1 MLLKFLKKK
10 LIRGKFLKNY
20 IKKDIRLGVNIDH
33 VATLRNARKENFP
46 SPIKAAELAL
56 QSGAD
61 SITAHLREDRRHIND
76 NDIEEISFNFPG
88 KLNLEMA
95 ATEEMLTIAEK
106 IKPFSC
112 CIVPEK
118 REEVT
123 TEGGLDV
130 LNNYK
135 KLEPMIEKLKH
146 AGVRTTLFIDPDDSQ
161 LDSCYNLQIDCAEI
175 HTGSL
180 CRHYEIKDN
189 RFDFEFKKIRS
200 FSEKLFSNGIE
211 AHAGHGLNYETTKI
225 VSTVNEI
232 KELNIGFFIIAE
244 SIFHGLEKSI
254 INIKEAMIE
263 GRSLR
268 DK

>member
-1 MLLKFLKKK
+1 M
-10 LIRGKFLKNY
+10 KNN

-46 SPIKAAELAL
+46 SPVKAAELAL

-61 SITAHLREDRRHIND
+61 SITAHLREDRRHIKD

-95 ATEEMLTIAEK
+95 ATEEMLAIAEK

-123 TEGGLDV
+123 TEGGLNV
-130 LNNYK
+130 INNHN
-135 KLEPMIEKLKH
+135 KLKPMIARLRDV
-146 AGVRTTLFIDPDDSQ
+146 GIRTTLFIDPDDSQ
-161 LDSCYNLQIDCAEI
+161 LNSCYDLQIDCAEI
-175 HTGSL
+175 HCGTL
-180 CRHYEIKDN
+180 CRLYEKNDKN
-189 RFDFEFKKIRS
+189 FDFEFNKIKS

-225 VSTVNEI
+225 ISTINEI
-232 KELNIGFFIIAE
+232 EELNIGFFIIAE
-244 SIFHGLEKSI
+244 SIFHGLEKTI
-254 INIKEAMIE
+254 INIKESMITD
-263 GRSLR
+263 RLPK

>member
-1 MLLKFLKKK
+1 M
-10 LIRGKFLKNY
+10 KNN
-20 IKKDIRLGVNIDH
+20 IKKDIRLGINIDH

-46 SPIKAAELAL
+46 SPVKAAELAL

-76 NDIEEISFNFPG
+76 NDIKEISLNFPG

-95 ATEEMLTIAEK
+95 ATQEMLAIAEK

-130 LNNYK
+130 INNYN
-135 KLEPMIEKLKH
+135 KLKPMITRLRDI
-146 AGVRTTLFIDPDDSQ
+146 GVRTTLFIDPDDSQ
-161 LDSCYNLQIDCAEI
+161 LESCYDLQIDCAEI
-175 HTGSL
+175 HCGRL
-180 CRHYEIKDN
+180 CNLYEKNDN
-189 RFDFEFKKIRS
+189 KFDFEFNKIKN

-211 AHAGHGLNYETTKI
+211 AHAGHGLNYDTTKI
-225 VSTVNEI
+225 ISTVNEI
-232 KELNIGFFIIAE
+232 EELNIGFFIIAE
-244 SIFHGLEKSI
+244 SIFHGLEKTI
-254 INIKEAMIE
+254 INIKESMSA
-263 GRSLR
+263 GRLLK

>member
-1 MLLKFLKKK
+1 
-10 LIRGKFLKNY
+10 LKNN

-46 SPIKAAELAL
+46 SPVKAAELAL

-76 NDIEEISFNFPG
+76 NDIKEISFNFPG

-95 ATEEMLTIAEK
+95 ATEEMLAIAEK

-123 TEGGLDV
+123 TEGGLNV
-130 LNNYK
+130 VNNHN
-135 KLEPMIEKLKH
+135 KLKPMITRLRDI
-146 AGVRTTLFIDPDDSQ
+146 GIRTTLFIDPEDSQ
-161 LDSCYNLQIDCAEI
+161 LEACYDLQIDCAEI
-175 HTGSL
+175 HCGRL
-180 CRHYEIKDN
+180 CNLYEKNDN
-189 RFDFEFKKIRS
+189 KFDFEFNKIKS

-225 VSTVNEI
+225 ISTINEI
-232 KELNIGFFIIAE
+232 EELNIGFFIIAE
-244 SIFHGLEKSI
+244 SIFHGLEKTI
-254 INIKEAMIE
+254 INIKESMIA
-263 GRSLR
+263 GRLLK

>member
-1 MLLKFLKKK
+1 M
-10 LIRGKFLKNY
+10 KNN

-46 SPIKAAELAL
+46 SPVKAAELAL

-76 NDIEEISFNFPG
+76 NDIKEISLNFPG

-95 ATEEMLTIAEK
+95 ATEEMLAIAEK

-123 TEGGLDV
+123 TEGGLNV
-130 LNNYK
+130 VNNHN
-135 KLEPMIEKLKH
+135 KLKPMITRLRDI
-146 AGVRTTLFIDPDDSQ
+146 GIRTTLFIDPEDSQ
-161 LDSCYNLQIDCAEI
+161 LEACYDLQIDCAEI
-175 HTGSL
+175 HCGRL
-180 CRHYEIKDN
+180 CNLYEKNDN
-189 RFDFEFKKIRS
+189 KFDFEFNKIKS

-225 VSTVNEI
+225 ISSINEI
-232 KELNIGFFIIAE
+232 EELNIGFFIIAE
-244 SIFHGLEKSI
+244 SIFHGLEKTI
-254 INIKEAMIE
+254 INIKESMIA
-263 GRSLR
+263 GRLLK

>member
-1 MLLKFLKKK
+1 M
-10 LIRGKFLKNY
+10 KNN
-20 IKKDIRLGVNIDH
+20 INKDIRLGVNIDH

-56 QSGAD
+56 KSGAD

-76 NDIEEISFNFPG
+76 NDIDEISLNFPG

-95 ATEEMLTIAEK
+95 ATDEMLAIAEK

-135 KLEPMIEKLKH
+135 KLKPMIEKLRDT
-146 AGVRTTLFIDPDDSQ
+146 GVRTTLFIDPDDSQ
-161 LDSCYNLQIDCAEI
+161 LEACYDLQIDCAEI
-175 HTGSL
+175 HTGTL
-180 CRHYEIKDN
+180 CRLYEKKDN
-189 RFDFEFKKIRS
+189 NFNFEFNKIRS
-200 FSEKLFSNGIE
+200 FSEKLLSHGIE

-225 VSTVNEI
+225 ISTINEI

-254 INIKEAMIE
+254 TNIKESMIE
-263 GRSLR
+263 NRLLK
-268 DK
+268 D

>member
-1 MLLKFLKKK
+1 M
-10 LIRGKFLKNY
+10 KNN
-20 IKKDIRLGVNIDH
+20 INKDIRLGVNIDH

-56 QSGAD
+56 KSGAD

-76 NDIEEISFNFPG
+76 NDIDEISLNFPG

-95 ATEEMLTIAEK
+95 ATDEMLAIAEK

-135 KLEPMIEKLKH
+135 KLKPMIEKLRDT
-146 AGVRTTLFIDPDDSQ
+146 GVRITLFIDPDDSQ
-161 LDSCYNLQIDCAEI
+161 LEACYDLQIDCAEI
-175 HTGSL
+175 HTGTL
-180 CRHYEIKDN
+180 CRLYEKKDN
-189 RFDFEFKKIRS
+189 NFNFEFNKIRS
-200 FSEKLFSNGIE
+200 FSEKLLSHGIE

-225 VSTVNEI
+225 ISTINEI

-254 INIKEAMIE
+254 TNIKESMIE
-263 GRSLR
+263 NRLLK
-268 DK
+268 D